1 MANPALNKK
10 VKAFLDSYLKGSD
23 KNSAEYQH
31 AIMLILKGAL
41 TDANFHSEAQQVDK
55 YFPKAKKSKYVG
67 TDMEGVIEDKGI
79 AISKAAKW
87 DGYEIIDAFVA
98 YTKNNKLDSLKES
111 FYSEFVSEFLKEVTH
126 SHEYED
132 MSQMGEDEND
142 PQEIKVGNYQ
152 TKYFHVC
159 PGASNLYKDIESKGV
174 DMGMAE
180 RSVRLQDALFF
191 VEEHIQRDGYKPERD
206 YVMVANNI
214 AKNIMK
220 LAEMMGLEKE
230 HDYIQGHID
239 TIKKVVGDRIT
250 ELTEENVPTDPS
262 KWSYYKSQAKKK
274 FDVYP
279 SAYANAW
286 AAKQYKDA
294 GGGWRTKKS
303 EATSAE
309 EDEFHT
315 KLDKLVHKTFGK
327 SSDEKNE
334 SVSEGMVAPR
344 RGHNYYQLIKNAP
357 VKYIESQSNPTG
369 ATGVLLHNKDGYIKG
384 VRGAY
389 IIDYF
394 GAHFYVDLKSKFA
407 TSIYGL
413 KDQRELRNAIQ
424 PVGMAPEHSDWKKY
438 MREIPFRN
446 ESTLN
451 EGLDLVEQIIF
462 MMIIAMNLYDGSITK
477 PIIKFFKSRKEIKA
491 LVKKLAKN
499 KELVAAAKG
508 KDEAEFYRMLTD
520 TLSADEFS
528 TLIKTGAN
536 YDKVKRGIAREN
548 MTEGVMSELDLMAK
562 EAKDFNDF
570 LKDVFSV
577 PAYRKHKGKK
587 DVMDF
592 LSKFY
597 KDVRNES
604 VNEGRYG
611 TYDNKEAK
619 IVDKALDAAF
629 KKFETA
635 LRKAH
640 GDFQKAVKQYT
651 YKGSKSDIG
660 SKSGFQ
666 DSEGR
671 GAIDYFAQKLIQNEL
686 GIDKFGR
693 YRTGWMDE
701 SVIKEGTEPEIISQL
716 KNIVAKKQN
725 QKLKD
730 PKSGKMM
737 RVDLYS
743 ASAVTQV
750 YDALKQQKNK
760 DKFVGLG
767 LVGMVNMAFK
777 LLKKESV
784 NEAYVVMYAKNKGE
798 KPAAAAYRDKDMALK
813 FEKDLKKDGYIT
825 MVTQKKVKG
834 VDESIT
840 EAKVKVGKETL
851 NFSVSPMG
859 QDKNGL
865 VFILSSAAD
874 LDKRDEAGITDREIQ
889 TAIAKSLNKNFK
901 KKVDFIIDNGY
912 NGAGYAFKV
921 DNYQLARTADFV
933 VETKLNEEYYKSASE
948 AADAAR
954 AYAEKKGYTIDEDDW
969 QTQIAMGGKHNRL
982 RPGKEKTHK
991 FSIGLSKN
999 GKPQKKMLHI
1009 SLYGMPS
1016 GKYELTQYI
1025 N

>member
-31 AIMLILKGAL
+31 AIMLIFKGAL

-98 YTKNNKLDSLKES
+98 YTRNAKLDSLKEL

-132 MSQMGEDEND
+132 MSMMGEDSGE
-142 PQEIKVGNYQ
+142 EIIVDGYQ

-159 PGASNLYKDIESKGV
+159 PGATNLYKTIESKGV
-174 DMGMAE
+174 DMDIAK
-180 RSVRLQDALFF
+180 RSVMLQDALFF
-191 VEEHIQRDGYKPERD
+191 VEKHIQRDGYKPERD
-206 YVMVANNI
+206 YVMVAKNL
-214 AKNIMK
+214 AKNIMRM
-220 LAEMMGLEKE
+220 AEMMGLEEE
-230 HDYIQGHID
+230 HQYIQGHVDI
-239 TIKKVVGDRIT
+239 IEKVVKEKGLQERIS

-294 GGGWRTKKS
+294 GGGWRTKK
-303 EATSAE
+303 
-309 EDEFHT
+309 
-315 KLDKLVHKTFGK
+315 
-327 SSDEKNE
+327 E
-334 SVSEGMVAPR
+334 SVSEGMAAPR

-384 VRGAY
+384 VKGAY

-394 GAHFYVDLKSKFA
+394 GAHFYVDLKSKVA

-424 PVGMAPEHSDWKKY
+424 SVGMAPEHSDWKKY

-451 EGLDLVEQIIF
+451 EGLGLVEQIIF
-462 MMIIAMNLYDGSITK
+462 MMIIAMNLYNGSITK
-477 PIIKFFKSRKEIKA
+477 SIINFFKNKKEIKA

-508 KDEAEFYRMLTD
+508 KDEETFYRILTD
-520 TLSADEFS
+520 TLSSNDFS
-528 TLIKTGAN
+528 TLIKTGASW
-536 YDKVKRGIAREN
+536 DKVKSGIAREN
-548 MTEGVMSELDLMAK
+548 MTEGMMSELDLMAK
-562 EAKDFNDF
+562 EAKDFKDF
-570 LKDVFSV
+570 LKDVFSI

-597 KDVRNES
+597 KDARNES
-604 VNEGRYG
+604 VNEI
-611 TYDNKEAK
+611 DINDP
-619 IVDKALDAAF
+619 VLVKARAAQM
-629 KKFETA
+629 K
-635 LRKAH
+635 
-640 GDFQKAVKQYT
+640 
-651 YKGSKSDIG
+651 
-660 SKSGFQ
+660 
-666 DSEGR
+666 
-671 GAIDYFAQKLIQNEL
+671 
-686 GIDKFGR
+686 
-693 YRTGWMDE
+693 
-701 SVIKEGTEPEIISQL
+701 
-716 KNIVAKKQN
+716 
-725 QKLKD
+725 
-730 PKSGKMM
+730 
-737 RVDLYS
+737 
-743 ASAVTQV
+743 
-750 YDALKQQKNK
+750 KNK
-760 DKFVGLG
+760 DAAKKIEKQKKINPDYKALK
-767 LVGMVNMAFK
+767 NAPK
-777 LLKKESV
+777 IKALKKKRAEIMRDMEQEAEPEGGKIADRYGRALNKIDNAIIKLGGNPMSESV

-798 KPAAAAYRDKDMALK
+798 KPSAAAYRDKDMALK

-840 EAKVKVGKETL
+840 EAKVKVGKEIL
-851 NFSVSPMG
+851 NFSVTPMM

-865 VFILSSAAD
+865 VFILTSTAD

-889 TAIAKSLNKNFK
+889 TTIVKSLNKNFK
-901 KKVDFIIDNGY
+901 KKVEFTIDNGY
-912 NGAGYAFKV
+912 NGAGYAFKI
-921 DNYQLARTADFV
+921 DNYQLAKTADYV
-933 VETKLNEEYYKSASE
+933 VESINEEYYKSASE
-948 AADAAR
+948 AADTAR
-954 AYAEKKGYTIDEDDW
+954 KYAEKKGFDIDENDW
-969 QTQIAMGGKHNRL
+969 QTQIALGGKHNRL
-982 RPGKEKTHK
+982 RPGVGKTHK

-1009 SLYGMPS
+1009 SLYGMSS